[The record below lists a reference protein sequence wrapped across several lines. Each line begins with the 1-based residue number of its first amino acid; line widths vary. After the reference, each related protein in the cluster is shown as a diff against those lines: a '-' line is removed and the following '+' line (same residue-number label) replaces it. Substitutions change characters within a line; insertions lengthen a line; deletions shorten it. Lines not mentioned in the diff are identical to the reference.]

1 MAAKKKK
8 TAKIAKVE
16 KCSCGCADSG
26 NLEEYLLIF
35 VGGLGLVGSFG
46 TTIVFPS
53 YIPVVSYVLILVIG
67 VKKLMDK
74 QAQNC

>member
-8 TAKIAKVE
+8 AVKATKAENCA
-16 KCSCGCADSG
+16 CGCGDNG

-35 VGGLGLVGSFG
+35 VAGLGLVGSFG
-46 TTIVFPS
+46 TMIVFPS
-53 YIPVVSYVLILVIG
+53 YVPVVSYVLIGVIG

-74 QAQNC
+74 HDCNC